1 MAAHGHTVAR
11 GFRVSVDD
19 GFPPSGRPFGSDGCH
34 TREKE
39 PAFDEQ

>member
-1 MAAHGHTVAR
+1 
-11 GFRVSVDD
+11 VDD